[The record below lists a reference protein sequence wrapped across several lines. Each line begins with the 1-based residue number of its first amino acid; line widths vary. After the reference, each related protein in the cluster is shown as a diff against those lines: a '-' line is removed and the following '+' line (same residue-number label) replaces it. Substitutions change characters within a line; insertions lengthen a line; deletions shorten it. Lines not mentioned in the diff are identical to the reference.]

1 MWDWLNNWVSNPTIV
16 LAAIAVAGLF
26 WRIGRWTQHVD
37 AGLQTLGNRIDTLR
51 DEIDTFRDEV
61 RQHLVETRR
70 TLDTLLLRV
79 GGSEAIAAGK
89 SPLRL
94 TDRGKRIAASLNMDE
109 WIASTAEKLRARTE
123 GLEPFEI
130 DALCNEL
137 REKEPRRRMA
147 PRRGASHLRV
157 LDGRAGR
164 RRHPAHPAARRA
176 PEEPGNRAERFRS
189 RLRAGTPL
197 GSLSTRHAAGAQ
209 RQAQPEPVPENPLGT
224 VQPARGARH
233 PEDPRQAPRPRRRP
247 PQEGLRRRLF
257 SHDPRERRL
266 S

>member
-109 WIASTAEKLRARTE
+109 WIASTAEELRARTE

-130 DALCNEL
+130 DALCNEYVRKNLDAEWHRGVARAIYEFSTDERAVGDIL
-137 REKEPRRRMA
+137 RILLRDALLKSPGTA
-147 PRRGASHLRV
+147 PNGSE
-157 LDGRAGR
+157 AG
-164 RRHPAHPAARRA
+164 
-176 PEEPGNRAERFRS
+176 
-189 RLRAGTPL
+189 
-197 GSLSTRHAAGAQ
+197 
-209 RQAQPEPVPENPLGT
+209 
-224 VQPARGARH
+224 
-233 PEDPRQAPRPRRRP
+233 
-247 PQEGLRRRLF
+247 
-257 SHDPRERRL
+257 
-266 S
+266 